1 MGISRGRRGRAW
13 GPLRVSKENPRKLL
27 QDAQVG
33 RGAPMVGETREGRQA
48 ASPRTQETIVR
59 GAVGSDAWA
68 RSKG

>member
-33 RGAPMVGETREGRQA
+33 RGAEEGRQA
-48 ASPRTQETIVR
+48 ASPRMQETIVT
-59 GAVGSDAWA
+59 APVGSNAWA
-68 RSKG
+68 RAKGG